1 MKICMFTNTYVP
13 HIGGVARSVHFF
25 AEDLRALHHQVLV
38 VAPTFPEQVHAHED
52 KGRVLRVPAVQNF
65 NGSDFSVRIP
75 LPFIIAQGIHA
86 FEPDIIHSHHPFL
99 MGDAALRAARRHN
112 LPLIFTHHTLY
123 EEYTHYVP
131 LDSPALKKFVVDL
144 STRYANLCDRVAAPS
159 ASIAHMI
166 RQRGVIRPVTEIP
179 TGVDIEF
186 FARGRRDRFRKSCGI
201 SEDSWVTGHLGR
213 LAPEKNL
220 RYLTEAV
227 AEFVSRHDQACF
239 LVVGNG
245 PSRREISRIF
255 AAKNLSPRLIM
266 AGSLSGQD
274 LSDAYSA
281 MDLFVFSSQSETQGM
296 VLLEAMA
303 AGKPVVALDA
313 SGVREVMRDG
323 QNGRLLP
330 ADASRQRFADAIEEF
345 FQNPVTADHWRRCS
359 LETARSL
366 SREICARRLESL
378 YQLALDEYEA
388 AGKPEI
394 PAELDPWESLLEGIK
409 LEWELL
415 LVKTSAAVD
424 AIRSSEHSKKHNSHK
439 PKPKKTNLSRKYD

>member
-38 VAPTFPEQVHAHED
+38 VAPTFPEQVHARED

-75 LPFIIAQGIHA
+75 MPFIIAQGIHA

-131 LDSPALKKFVVDL
+131 LDSPVLKKFVIDL
-144 STRYANLCDRVAAPS
+144 STRYANLCNRVVAPS
-159 ASIAHMI
+159 ASIAHTI
-166 RQRGVIRPVTEIP
+166 RRRGVIRPVTEIP

-186 FARGRRDRFRKSCGI
+186 FARGRRSRFRKSHGI
-201 SEDSWVTGHLGR
+201 AEDSWVVGHLGR

-227 AEFVSRHDQACF
+227 AEFIARHQQAVF

-245 PSRREISRIF
+245 SSQREISRIF
-255 AAKNLSPRLIM
+255 AQKNLSRKLIM
-266 AGSLSGQD
+266 AGSQSGQD

-281 MDLFVFSSQSETQGM
+281 MDLFVFSSKSETQGM

-313 SGVREVMRDG
+313 SGVREVLRDG

-330 ADASRQRFADAIEEF
+330 ADASRQTFANAIEEF
-345 FQNPVTADHWRRCS
+345 FRNQDAADQWRRRS
-359 LETARSL
+359 LDTAQTL

-378 YQLALDEYEA
+378 YQLVLDEHEA
-388 AGKPEI
+388 AEKPEI
-394 PAELDPWESLLEGIK
+394 HAELVLWDSLLEGIK

-415 LVKTSAAVD
+415 LAKTSAAVD
-424 AIRSSEHSKKHNSHK
+424 ALRSNEFPKKH
-439 PKPKKTNLSRKYD
+439 